1 MYSYGNTEV
10 VFPAALI
17 EPKLSLK
24 LGQSTLVAST
34 STSTASLM
42 AMSKAFYKRLYK
54 CLSRLSSAELN
65 LLMDEF
71 RIAILKQRR
80 SSITRLAVV
89 SSEQT
94 VTYHR

>member
-24 LGQSTLVAST
+24 LAKVLGGINLHIYRFAHGDEQSLLQT
-34 STSTASLM
+34 SIS
-42 AMSKAFYKRLYK
+42 MS
-54 CLSRLSSAELN
+54 SRLSSAELN

-71 RIAILKQRR
+71 RIAIWNKGGLV
-80 SSITRLAVV
+80 L
-89 SSEQT
+89 
-94 VTYHR
+94 HDLL